1 MGFGL
6 LFIGYLFLFN
16 FPLRNYFALDMIPDL
31 VGYVILFFALSKLK
45 LYIDKM
51 RYARLVLIPMLC
63 LAVFRFVFVFLSYF
77 GIYNGTNLINA
88 VWYVENGLIFA
99 FHILLLR
106 GICDIAKET
115 GLPKLCVRGKRNLIC
130 IVLYYLAYFTEAIF
144 AKSSSAALQWARV
157 ITLLAGLWFVLL
169 CAMLI
174 FSCYMWICL
183 PEDLNMESKRRFPF
197 PRKPDDTP

>member
-16 FPLRNYFALDMIPDL
+16 FPLRNYFALDMIPDF

-63 LAVFRFVFVFLSYF
+63 LAVFRFFFVFLSYF

-99 FHILLLR
+99 FHILLLNVPLYFYAQHLLR
-106 GICDIAKET
+106 WCQNNPRPGSNGYVRLLLSCL
-115 GLPKLCVRGKRNLIC
+115 LPP
-130 IVLYYLAYFTEAIF
+130 F
-144 AKSSSAALQWARV
+144 AK
-157 ITLLAGLWFVLL
+157 I
-169 CAMLI
+169 I
-174 FSCYMWICL
+174 
-183 PEDLNMESKRRFPF
+183 
-197 PRKPDDTP
+197 